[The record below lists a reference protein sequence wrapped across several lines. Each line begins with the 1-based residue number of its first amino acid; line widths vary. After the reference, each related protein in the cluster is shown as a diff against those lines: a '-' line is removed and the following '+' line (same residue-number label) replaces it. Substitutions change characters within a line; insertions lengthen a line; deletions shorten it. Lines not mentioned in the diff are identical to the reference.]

1 MSKLRLNNFFS
12 HGPWAV
18 IDAFTESIWI
28 NVEQR
33 LIAEIISDCMSY
45 KLNAI
50 PIDISKAKNYHPLL
64 IDSTEVKN
72 WSLEKN
78 AAIYT
83 SGLYSQ
89 FDLNRNQTRYTADG
103 LVLINSPG
111 DSFLDESQ
119 KLELQMQIFSLLHV
133 IKTLWPE
140 TYWNG
145 VPVDP
150 DSVDFFNKI
159 LEQYAIELTISDIE
173 NKLIELCHDNMY
185 KYPKLCLTLL
195 WEIGEFFE

>member
-1 MSKLRLNNFFS
+1 MSKICLDNFFS

-18 IDAFTESIWI
+18 IDGFTESIWI

-33 LIAEIISDCMSY
+33 LIAEIISDCMSS

-50 PIDISKAKNYHPLL
+50 TVDISKAKNYHPLL

-78 AAIYT
+78 AETYT
-83 SGLYSQ
+83 SGLLSQ
-89 FDLNRNQTRYTADG
+89 FDLNKNQTRYTADD

-111 DSFLDESQ
+111 DSLLDELQ
-119 KLELQMQIFSLLHV
+119 KFELQVQIFSLLHV

-150 DSVDFFNKI
+150 NAVGFFNII
-159 LEQYAIELTISDIE
+159 LKPYTIELTISDIE

-195 WEIGEFFE
+195 WELGEFFE

>member
-1 MSKLRLNNFFS
+1 MSKIRLDNFFS
-12 HGPWAV
+12 YGPWAV
-18 IDAFTESIWI
+18 VDGFTESIWI

-33 LIAEIISDCMSY
+33 LIAEIISDCMSC

-50 PIDISKAKNYHPLL
+50 TIDISRAKNYHPLL

-83 SGLYSQ
+83 SGLWSQ
-89 FDLNRNQTRYTADG
+89 FDRNRNQARYTADG
-103 LVLINSPG
+103 LSLINSPG
-111 DSFLDESQ
+111 DSPLDESQ
-119 KLELQMQIFSLLHV
+119 KSELRVQIFSLLHV

-150 DSVDFFNKI
+150 DSVDFLDMI
-159 LEQYAIELTISDIE
+159 LKPYTIELTISDIE
-173 NKLIELCHDNMY
+173 KKLIELCHDKMY
-185 KYPKLCLTLL
+185 KYPKLCLILL
-195 WEIGEFFE
+195 WELGEFFE